1 MMDEEV
7 ILYMNADEILKLL
20 QENGIIDKNHM
31 QDIMNKEKKKY
42 VMAKHDGKIWEGKD
56 AKWYTYIQTTDGERK
71 LRKRKSESELYN
83 YLYDYY
89 KEHDID
95 LTFRARFF
103 AWVER
108 QKVCGVS
115 DNTIHKY
122 NTDYK
127 RFFESSSIEQKEV
140 TQITKEDLEDH
151 FSNII
156 ESTKAPRRSIKCAF
170 GYVNGMFEKCFRD
183 KYIKENPCALV
194 DLKLLLVNCSKEKKR
209 KEENRWIK
217 EDEMKCFLDVLQAHI
232 NNHPAYIQNY
242 AVYFSIY
249 TGLRVGEISSLKWED
264 VNFRKQYIYIHSSQK
279 FNWITKEFYNS
290 DTKNHQERV
299 VPLVDNAIL
308 LLQKVKEVQQR
319 YGIVSEFVFANEDG
333 QITTKA
339 ISECVRRR
347 CRTAKIPEKSIHTIR
362 RTLNSNLRGNGT
374 PVSIASSIMGHS
386 EDVNKNNYT
395 EDLASVAYRK
405 ELMQEACHY

>member
-1 MMDEEV
+1 M
-7 ILYMNADEILKLL
+7 
-20 QENGIIDKNHM
+20 
-31 QDIMNKEKKKY
+31 
-42 VMAKHDGKIWEGKD
+42 
-56 AKWYTYIQTTDGERK
+56 
-71 LRKRKSESELYN
+71 
-83 YLYDYY
+83 
-89 KEHDID
+89 
-95 LTFRARFF
+95 
-103 AWVER
+103 
-108 QKVCGVS
+108 
-115 DNTIHKY
+115 
-122 NTDYK
+122 
-127 RFFESSSIEQKEV
+127 
-140 TQITKEDLEDH
+140 
-151 FSNII
+151 
-156 ESTKAPRRSIKCAF
+156 
-170 GYVNGMFEKCFRD
+170 
-183 KYIKENPCALV
+183 
-194 DLKLLLVNCSKEKKR
+194 
-209 KEENRWIK
+209 
-217 EDEMKCFLDVLQAHI
+217 
-232 NNHPAYIQNY
+232 
-242 AVYFSIY
+242 YFSIY

-264 VNFRKQYIYIHSSQK
+264 VNFEKQYIYIHSSQK

-395 EDLASVAYRK
+395 EDLSSVAYRK